1 MLIIDIWFSD
11 ADLDQD
17 VLLILHLTGKMSDE
31 QLKSMLPS
39 LAGVLVQILN
49 GLNRNT
55 NIMIAERI
63 IVIINNILR
72 VFNTLFQQQDCD
84 VSSFTSIYLIL

>member
-1 MLIIDIWFSD
+1 
-11 ADLDQD
+11 
-17 VLLILHLTGKMSDE
+17 MSDE

-39 LAGVLVQILN
+39 LAGVLVQIIAS
-49 GLNRNT
+49 LNRNT
-55 NIMIAERI
+55 NIIIAERI

-84 VSSFTSIYLIL
+84 VSSFTSILNTIKLKFICLFVLSGIYRRN